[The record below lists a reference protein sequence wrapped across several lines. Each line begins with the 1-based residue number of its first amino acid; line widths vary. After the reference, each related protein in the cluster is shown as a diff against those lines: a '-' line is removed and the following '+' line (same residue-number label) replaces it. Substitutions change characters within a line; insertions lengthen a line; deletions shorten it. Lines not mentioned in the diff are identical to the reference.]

1 MKKYYVLLAHLLLA
15 LLIILAPAGCN
26 SNDLPVD
33 NNREEPSVNDREV
46 ENGVALPA
54 PAIEEGSVAE
64 ALNYR
69 LSVRNFS
76 DQPLD
81 QDQAAALLW
90 AAVGMKVDGQ
100 TGPTR
105 TIPSAG
111 GTYPLEL
118 YLLAGNV
125 EGIEPG
131 VYRYDY
137 ENHALQPMLLEDRR
151 ELLAEAAL
159 DQGFI
164 AEAPVVLVLTAHYE
178 RTTGRYGDRGI
189 RYVLIDAGHASQS
202 ISLQAVELGLGSV
215 VIGAF
220 EDQKVAEI
228 LAVEGEPL
236 LILPV
241 GVPGQ

>member
-1 MKKYYVLLAHLLLA
+1 M
-15 LLIILAPAGCN
+15 
-26 SNDLPVD
+26 
-33 NNREEPSVNDREV
+33 
-46 ENGVALPA
+46 
-54 PAIEEGSVAE
+54 
-64 ALNYR
+64 
-69 LSVRNFS
+69 
-76 DQPLD
+76 
-81 QDQAAALLW
+81 LW
-90 AAVGMKVDGQ
+90 AAVGKQVDGL

-118 YLLAGNV
+118 YLLVGKV

-131 VYRYDY
+131 LYRYDY
-137 ENHALQPMLLEDRR
+137 DNHALQPLQLEDRR
-151 ELLAEAAL
+151 AFLAEAAL

-164 AEAPVVLVLTAHYE
+164 AEAPAVLVITAHYE

-189 RYVLIDAGHASQS
+189 RYVLFDAGHASQS
-202 ISLQAVELGLGSV
+202 ISLQAVELGLGTA

-228 LAVEGEPL
+228 LTVEGEPL

-241 GVPGQ
+241 GVPAQ

>member
-1 MKKYYVLLAHLLLA
+1 MKYYYVLLVHLLLA
-15 LLIILAPAGCN
+15 LLFLLAAAGCN
-26 SNDLPVD
+26 SNDLPIE
-33 NNREEPSVNDREV
+33 NNGEETSANEKKV
-46 ENGVALPA
+46 ENGVALPD
-54 PAIEEGSVAE
+54 PVIEEGSVAE
-64 ALNYR
+64 ALNR
-69 LSVRNFS
+69 RFSVRSFS
-76 DQPLD
+76 DQPLV

-90 AAVGMKVDGQ
+90 AAVGKQVDGL

-131 VYRYDY
+131 LYRYDY
-137 ENHALQPMLLEDRR
+137 DNHALQPQLLEDRR

-159 DQGFI
+159 GQGFI
-164 AEAPVVLVLTAHYE
+164 AEAPAVLVLNAHYE

-202 ISLQAVELGLGSV
+202 ISLQAVELDLGSV

-220 EDQKVAEI
+220 DDQKVAEI
-228 LAVEGEPL
+228 LAIEGEPL

-241 GVPGQ
+241 GVPVQ

>member
-1 MKKYYVLLAHLLLA
+1 MKKYFLLAHLLLA

-26 SNDLPVD
+26 SND
-33 NNREEPSVNDREV
+33 PSVENNEEESLANNNEV

-54 PAIEEGSVAE
+54 PVIEEGSVAE

-81 QDQAAALLW
+81 QDRAAALLW
-90 AAVGMKVDGQ
+90 AAAGMKMDGQ

-125 EGIEPG
+125 EGIEAG

-137 ENHALQPMLLEDRR
+137 ENHALQPLLLEDRR

-159 DQGFI
+159 NQGFI
-164 AEAPVVLVLTAHYE
+164 AEAPAVLVLIAHYE

-202 ISLQAVELGLGSV
+202 ISLQAVELGLGTV

-228 LAVEGEPL
+228 LTVEGEPL

-241 GVPGQ
+241 GVPAQ

>member
-1 MKKYYVLLAHLLLA
+1 MKYYYVLLAHLLLA
-15 LLIILAPAGCN
+15 LLIIMAPAGCN
-26 SNDLPVD
+26 SNDLSVEHNEEELLA
-33 NNREEPSVNDREV
+33 NNREL
-46 ENGVALPA
+46 ENGVALPT

-64 ALNYR
+64 ALNDR
-69 LSVRNFS
+69 TSVRNFS

-81 QDQAAALLW
+81 LDQAAALLW
-90 AAVGMKVDGQ
+90 AAVGKQVDGL

-118 YLLAGNV
+118 YLLVGNV

-131 VYRYDY
+131 LYRYDY
-137 ENHALQPMLLEDRR
+137 DNHALQPLQLEDRR
-151 ELLAEAAL
+151 ALLAEAAL

-164 AEAPVVLVLTAHYE
+164 AEAPAVLVLTAHYE

-202 ISLQAVELGLGSV
+202 ISLQAVELGLGTV

-228 LAVEGEPL
+228 LTVEGEPL

-241 GVPGQ
+241 GVPAQ